1 MVVSLLEKPLTLEEF
16 LDQEETT
23 PATEYIEG
31 EIIQKPMP
39 KGKHSRIQAKLTNA
53 INLIA
58 EEKKIAIAFP
68 ELRCT
73 FGDKSIVPDIVV
85 LTYNRIPKDED
96 GDIANE
102 IKTYPDWMI
111 EILSPQ
117 QSQSQLVKKILRC
130 LDSGCQLSWLID
142 PEEKTVF
149 VYYPDHKIACFEIET
164 DILPTPQ
171 FLSELNL
178 KLGDIFAWLKI

>member
-39 KGKHSRIQAKLTNA
+39 QTKHSIIQGELVTVINSVAKS
-53 INLIA
+53 
-58 EEKKIAIAFP
+58 KKIAIALP

-73 FGDKSIVPDIVV
+73 FGGKSIVPDIVV
-85 LTYNRIPKDED
+85 LTYNNIPRDEN
-96 GDIANE
+96 GDVANMFYS
-102 IKTYPDWMI
+102 YPDWMI

-142 PEEKTVF
+142 PEEKTIF

>member
-142 PEEKTVF
+142 PEEKTIF